1 MTDTLDQKQPSKKL
15 GSHRDDCVYQHL
27 QQAIEDYLQWMKEKH
42 KGQVFILDKLI
53 CFSNLSIF
61 FFSFLSLSIL
71 WAARLQACET
81 PDSLRPKYYPMS
93 FNFSPVYL

>member
-1 MTDTLDQKQPSKKL
+1 MYQMDIIKIWMMSNVQKNI
-15 GSHRDDCVYQHL
+15 R
-27 QQAIEDYLQWMKEKH
+27 EKH